1 MARVP
6 VFIAFEGG
14 ALMTLLPV
22 IALATVGVVAGTLVG
37 EKLLARIPEGIFRT
51 LVGTLLLVLGISFLV
66 GISAN

>member
-1 MARVP
+1 
-6 VFIAFEGG
+6 
-14 ALMTLLPV
+14 
-22 IALATVGVVAGTLVG
+22 VG